1 MDSKVKANGDTFPT
15 AGSHRIRESDS
26 MTSPYFATTRWS
38 IVLAAGDRRE
48 PTAALALRDLC
59 EAYWY
64 PLYAFARRDG
74 ATDADAMDLVQGFL
88 ADLLA
93 RGELGAAPDRG
104 RFRSYL
110 IGALRNYRNNK
121 SRAER
126 TQKRGGDVAS
136 WSLDDA
142 EARYGREPADRDDPE
157 ALFERRWATT
167 LLDRALERLE
177 QEYRERRREGFFEEL
192 KDVLTGSA
200 ITNYAEKAR
209 SLGVTESVIKVS
221 VHRMRGRM
229 RELLREEVAQTVADT
244 GAIDD
249 EIQHLFTVLAR

>member
-104 RFRSYL
+104 RFRSY
-110 IGALRNYRNNK
+110 
-121 SRAER
+121 
-126 TQKRGGDVAS
+126 
-136 WSLDDA
+136 
-142 EARYGREPADRDDPE
+142 
-157 ALFERRWATT
+157 
-167 LLDRALERLE
+167 
-177 QEYRERRREGFFEEL
+177 RREGFFEEL
-192 KDVLTGSA
+192 KDVLTGAA

>member
-15 AGSHRIRESDS
+15 AGSHRIREPDS

-142 EARYGREPADRDDPE
+142 EARYGRE
-157 ALFERRWATT
+157 
-167 LLDRALERLE
+167 
-177 QEYRERRREGFFEEL
+177 RRREGFFEEL
-192 KDVLTGSA
+192 KDVLTGAA